1 MRFRHAPEATEPA
14 TAASAAPAAP
24 GAPGAAAPAGT
35 EGRDRRDLVRRAI
48 TYVLMLIGLVL
59 IYLAAAAFI
68 PRWWSQRIGSA
79 VDNNLSTGVLLG
91 ICFGLVFTLL
101 PLGLLWMTMRRP
113 MRWKTRVLWL
123 LLALVLAAP
132 NLMTLGV
139 AVGSGG
145 GAHAGQRTMD
155 VRAPMFRGATL
166 IGTLVGVVI
175 FVVMVF
181 MYRRKGRRAA

>member
-1 MRFRHAPEATEPA
+1 
-14 TAASAAPAAP
+14 
-24 GAPGAAAPAGT
+24 
-35 EGRDRRDLVRRAI
+35 
-48 TYVLMLIGLVL
+48 
-59 IYLAAAAFI
+59 
-68 PRWWSQRIGSA
+68 
-79 VDNNLSTGVLLG
+79 
-91 ICFGLVFTLL
+91 
-101 PLGLLWMTMRRP
+101 MTMRRP